1 MTNMSHFE
9 ILTGDEKK
17 FREKIKKYI
26 SEMQF
31 LVHLIDV
38 NIEIEQ
44 KRVAARSGAVTVRQL
59 KARRDNLTATISDL
73 RKMVIRPARGTRSTA
88 TIH

>member
-1 MTNMSHFE
+1 MSHFE

-26 SEMQF
+26 SEMRC
-31 LVHLIDV
+31 LVHLLDV

-44 KRVAARSGAVTVRQL
+44 KRDIPGSDTETVRQL

-73 RKMVIRPARGTRSTA
+73 KKMVDRPARGTRSTA